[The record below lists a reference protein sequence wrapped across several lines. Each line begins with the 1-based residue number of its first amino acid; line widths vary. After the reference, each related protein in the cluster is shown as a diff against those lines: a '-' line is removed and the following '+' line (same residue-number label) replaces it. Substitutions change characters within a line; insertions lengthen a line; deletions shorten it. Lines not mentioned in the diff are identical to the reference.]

1 MIKNNRVQ
9 ANYLIAWTF
18 LLIILLPGSA
28 ITQVELI
35 PNLWKEALQQTYLLR
50 NEGGLIPIKHLESTR
65 IRYFSLGLD
74 DQVVKDYL
82 SRYTLIENG
91 PDASTPYPAVKA
103 KDVFERTWAQTVQIM
118 AININT
124 LDETSLEHIRQLALK
139 GPTILLA
146 FGSAAAWTG
155 KQLPEAVAAVI
166 WTPGDLPEQ
175 QAVAAQLVF
184 GGVSVEN
191 ELGFDLNDAFKAGTG
206 LNSGP
211 VIRLG
216 YAPPAYVQMDRTM
229 LVDSIQSIAR
239 QSIDAHAFPG
249 MQVLVAKDGYV
260 VYHEAFGHQT
270 YTESTPLSRNDIYD
284 FASVTKVTAGLPC
297 LMQFHDQGRLPLDA
311 PLQDFWPSLK
321 RSNKGDI
328 PLREVLAHNARLI
341 PYITFWQKAK
351 KKNGS
356 WRAHTFKQ
364 DSSSRYNIWITDSL
378 WLYKNYQKQIVKAI
392 KKSEFNPKP
401 GYVYSGLLFLMIP
414 EFVKRM
420 TGLPFDEYVRKTFYR
435 PLGAY
440 TLTHRPYEYFPLD
453 RIVPT
458 ENDTFFRHEQVH
470 GSVHDENAAMMGG
483 VSSNAGLFGNANDLA
498 KLAEMYLQFGTYGG
512 QRFISDS
519 TFQEFTRCQYCNE
532 GNRRG
537 LGFDKPLIEYDPKTS
552 SVSEEASP
560 ASFGHSGYT
569 GTFFWVD
576 PDYHLVY
583 IFFSNR
589 VYPTRLSTGIY
600 NLNVRP
606 RIQDAIY
613 KSFIH
618 KL

>member
-1 MIKNNRVQ
+1 M
-9 ANYLIAWTF
+9 ACLF
-18 LLIILLPGSA
+18 LWGLLSPLPA
-28 ITQVELI
+28 ISQVDLI
-35 PNLWKEALQQTYLLR
+35 PNLWKEALDQTILLR
-50 NEGGLIPIKHLESTR
+50 NEGHLLPIQHLESTR
-65 IRYFSLGLD
+65 IKYLSLGMD
-74 DQVVKDYL
+74 DRTVKDYL
-82 SRYTLIENG
+82 SRYTLIEDG
-91 PDASTPYPAVKA
+91 PEGTTPFPAVKA
-103 KDVFERTWAQTVQIM
+103 TSTFDKTWAQTAQIIAVNM
-118 AININT
+118 NVLNA
-124 LDETSLEHIRQLALK
+124 SMLEQIRQIALK
-139 GPTILLA
+139 GPTVMLA
-146 FGSAAAWTG
+146 FGSASSWTH
-155 KQLPEAVAAVI
+155 QQMPEALAAIV
-166 WTPGDLPEQ
+166 WVPGDLPEQ

-184 GGVSVEN
+184 GGVAVN
-191 ELGFDLNDAFKAGTG
+191 NTLNFDLNNEFRAGAG
-206 LNSGP
+206 LKSDP

-216 YAPPAYVQMDRTM
+216 YAPPAYVHMDRS
-229 LVDSIQSIAR
+229 LLADSIQAIAR
-239 QSIDAHAFPG
+239 QSLDAHAFPG

-270 YTESTPLSRNDIYD
+270 YSATTPLDRSDIYD

-321 RSNKGDI
+321 HSDKADI

-341 PYITFWQKAK
+341 PYITFWQTAK
-351 KKNGS
+351 KKNGN
-356 WRAHTFKQ
+356 WRTHTFKQ
-364 DSSSRYNIWITDSL
+364 DSSTRYNIWITDSL
-378 WLYKNYQKQIVKAI
+378 WLYKNYQKKIVKAI
-392 KKSEFNPKP
+392 KKSAFNPKP

-414 EFVKRM
+414 EFVQRM

-519 TFQEFTRCQYCNE
+519 TFREFTRCQYCNE

-552 SVSEEASP
+552 SVSAEASP

-576 PDYHLVY
+576 PTYHLVY

-613 KSFIH
+613 KSFIN
-618 KL
+618 KS